1 MKNQDIEIS
10 VVITTRNRRYE
21 VARAL
26 QSVLKQTVPPLE
38 IILVDDNSTDGTE
51 DYLKKHFQGRYKY
64 IYNRTVRGAGRS
76 RNIGIAA
83 ARGEYIAF
91 LDSDNEWYSNKLE
104 RMREICEKDSSID
117 VVCSKYRKH
126 IEFSSYI
133 YPGDTVEEQL
143 NIAEEILLHNLAD
156 ASASLYKKSFLEEID
171 GFSEDMY
178 TNIDWELLLR
188 AFKMLSPNVK
198 KIQDVLSE
206 NWEMY
211 DGLSAQSE
219 CEISER
225 IQMLNEYWNG
235 ISNSHMNSLFYKQF
249 IIDHI
254 EYNSEYE
261 KRFQFYKWMNYDPQ
275 WIECEYSYYEENMKA
290 INYKLLDCERM
301 LYRKSSGYELLYNW
315 ISVKQQNYSFAKILA
330 QMKIDKVAVYGI
342 GKHGKLLLDE
352 LLAAGVEVNFIV
364 DKEPKEMYY
373 KDIKVYTLK
382 KELPFTDAIIVTPY
396 LEIDSVKK
404 ELELKTNA
412 RIISLEDLIL
422 GLQQLEKETNIHG

>member
-1 MKNQDIEIS
+1 MS
-10 VVITTRNRRYE
+10 
-21 VARAL
+21 
-26 QSVLKQTVPPLE
+26 
-38 IILVDDNSTDGTE
+38 IIN
-51 DYLKKHFQGRYKY
+51 
-64 IYNRTVRGAGRS
+64 
-76 RNIGIAA
+76 
-83 ARGEYIAF
+83 
-91 LDSDNEWYSNKLE
+91 
-104 RMREICEKDSSID
+104 
-117 VVCSKYRKH
+117 
-126 IEFSSYI
+126 
-133 YPGDTVEEQL
+133 
-143 NIAEEILLHNLAD
+143 
-156 ASASLYKKSFLEEID
+156 
-171 GFSEDMY
+171 
-178 TNIDWELLLR
+178 
-188 AFKMLSPNVK
+188 
-198 KIQDVLSE
+198 
-206 NWEMY
+206 
-211 DGLSAQSE
+211 
-219 CEISER
+219 
-225 IQMLNEYWNG
+225 
-235 ISNSHMNSLFYKQF
+235 
-249 IIDHI
+249 
-254 EYNSEYE
+254 
-261 KRFQFYKWMNYDPQ
+261 FYKWMNYDPQ

-301 LYRKSSGYELLYNW
+301 LYRKSSFYELLYNW